1 MTLISEAGLGGA
13 LEVYWKCLM
22 GLEHNYCYRVT
33 CLGEPQLGKRGLYPT
48 LSRKGSANEIWTMTN
63 FIAYADGTNDLFDIS
78 NIIHVPVDRLIEIAD
93 ILRAG
98 GILERMPEARTR

>member
-1 MTLISEAGLGGA
+1 
-13 LEVYWKCLM
+13 M

-48 LSRKGSANEIWTMTN
+48 LSRKGSANEIRTMTN

-98 GILERMPEARTR
+98 GILERMPEARTG